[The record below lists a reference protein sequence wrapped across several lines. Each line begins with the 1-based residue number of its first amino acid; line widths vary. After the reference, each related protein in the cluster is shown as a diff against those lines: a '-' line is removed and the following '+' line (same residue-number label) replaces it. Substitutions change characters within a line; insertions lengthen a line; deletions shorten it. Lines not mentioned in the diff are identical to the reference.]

1 MPSPDAPRGDT
12 TRDVVVVGASAGGV
26 EALRTLV
33 AGLPVDLPATVL
45 VVLHVPPTGANALAA
60 ILDRAGPLP
69 ARTAR
74 HGEHLRHGEV
84 LVATPDRHLLLSG
97 DHVVLSSGPRE
108 NGHRP
113 AVDTL
118 FRSAARAVGP
128 RAIGVVLSGAL
139 DDGAAGL
146 VAVRARGGLGV
157 VQDPDEALYEGMP
170 RAAVEAAD
178 PEHVVPMAQLP
189 ALVTRLVHEPVSLP
203 VPPTDDEALLRE
215 ETAMAEFDLEPLQA
229 QEHPGEPS
237 GYSCPDCSGVLWRI
251 EDHGLLR
258 FRCRV
263 GHAWSPESLQEE
275 QASELDGALW
285 IALRSLEERA
295 ALAREMSDRA
305 RTSGHVLTAGRF
317 QERAV
322 ETGDAA
328 RTIRRL
334 LTSRALRGPGAEPTA
349 APTRQ
354 HDESST

>member
-1 MPSPDAPRGDT
+1 MS
-12 TRDVVVVGASAGGV
+12 TRDVVLVGASAGGV

-45 VVLHVPPTGANALAA
+45 VVLHVPPTGAGALAA

-69 ARTAR
+69 ARSAR
-74 HGEHLRHGEV
+74 HGEHLQHGTV

-118 FRSAARAVGP
+118 FRSAARAVGS

-146 VAVRARGGLGV
+146 VAVRAQGGIGV
-157 VQDPDEALYEGMP
+157 VQDPTDALYDGMP
-170 RAAVEAAD
+170 RAAVEAAG
-178 PEHVVPMAQLP
+178 PEHVVPLP
-189 ALVTRLVHEPVSLP
+189 EVAPLLVRLVRQEA
-203 VPPTDDEALLRE
+203 PPWESDPDDERIQEE
-215 ETAMAEFDLEPLQA
+215 ETAMAEFDLGPVESG
-229 QEHPGEPS
+229 EHPGEPS

-263 GHAWSPESLQEE
+263 GHAWSPQSLHE
-275 QASELDGALW
+275 QQSAELDSALW
-285 IALRSLEERA
+285 VALRSLEERA
-295 ALAREMSDRA
+295 ALAQEMGDRA
-305 RTSGHVLTAGRF
+305 LESGHRITAERF
-317 QERAV
+317 LDRAL
-322 ETGDAA
+322 ETGEAA
-328 RTIRRL
+328 ATIRRL
-334 LTSRALRGPGAEPTA
+334 LTSRALRGPHEGRDPQPT
-349 APTRQ
+349 PT
-354 HDESST
+354 DETSS